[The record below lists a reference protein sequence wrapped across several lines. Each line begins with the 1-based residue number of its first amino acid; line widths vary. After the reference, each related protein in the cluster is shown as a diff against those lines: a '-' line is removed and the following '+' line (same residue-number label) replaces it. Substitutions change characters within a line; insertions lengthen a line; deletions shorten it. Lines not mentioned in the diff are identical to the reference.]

1 MNDKSKYLDMFIEEA
16 NDIFND
22 INESLAAMEGGG
34 DKDEEINSLFR
45 GFHSVKGMAASLNLR
60 DIQIVSHKLEDLL
73 HQMRDGT
80 ISFSDDL
87 AKLLYKGTA
96 TLEKMVVLAEEGDSE
111 KIEYD
116 DLLKEIIGAMK
127 TVKEDSPAPPI
138 RPGIKGLPEELPQ
151 SGLAELTR
159 TGKKVFHIEVTVS
172 PDSVSPVARAYL
184 ITEELKE
191 NSDKL
196 VGIPNQDE
204 QEGWDYG
211 KPIQIFIAADSST
224 EEIERILKSSIE
236 IEKFSVDEIE
246 VQPASR
252 NGDQEKLC
260 QRESAQ
266 EDGKGVIPKY
276 RKPGAV
282 KVETPVLDSLID
294 IVGEMFIQDN
304 QLLDITKVLKA
315 PDATKSI
322 NGLQK
327 LVRKLYKEVM
337 ELRLVPITVL
347 SGIIPRVTRELLSNT
362 DKKVE
367 FEVQGV
373 DVRLDRSIVE
383 KLGDPIIHIVR
394 NSLDHGIESPNERR
408 ESGKP
413 EKGKLVF
420 SALREKGV
428 ITIKI
433 SDDGRGL
440 NLEKIKE
447 KVIANGMASRE
458 ELDGK
463 TDSEIYDY
471 ILEPGFSTAEK
482 VTDISGRGVGMDIVR
497 NVVVNLGG
505 KLLVESSRGQGSTFT
520 MHVPLTMAIINTFR
534 ININDD
540 IYAIPVGKVIHAIE
554 LPRKEM
560 TIENGKMSIEY
571 LEETVPVFDLKAILE
586 YENVDFGDKVVV
598 PILIVET
605 GFKKAGLIVDSF
617 IAGYET
623 VIKPLRPPLEKMEMY
638 TGATIS
644 EKGDI
649 ILILDTERLLK
660 GVAF

>member
-1 MNDKSKYLDMFIEEA
+1 MGDKSKYLDMFIEEA
-16 NDIFND
+16 CDLCNGIND
-22 INESLAAMEGGG
+22 SLAAMEGGA
-34 DKDEEINSLFR
+34 DKEEEINSLFR
-45 GFHSVKGMAASLNLR
+45 GFHSIKGMAASLNLR

-80 ISFSDDL
+80 ISFSDEL
-87 AKLLYKGTA
+87 AKLLYKGAA
-96 TLEKMVVLAEEGDSE
+96 TLEKMVMLAEEGNSE

-116 DLLKEIIGAMK
+116 DLLKEIIGVMK
-127 TVKEDSPAPPI
+127 TVKEDSPASPI
-138 RPGIKGLPEELPQ
+138 QPGIKGFPKELPQ
-151 SGLAELTR
+151 SDLAELTQID
-159 TGKKVFHIEVTVS
+159 KKVFHIELTVS

-204 QEGWDYG
+204 QEGWDYS
-211 KPIQIFIAADSST
+211 KPLQIFIAVDSSK
-224 EEIERILKSSIE
+224 EEIEGILKSSLE
-236 IEKFSVDEIE
+236 LEKFSVNEIE

-252 NGDQEKLC
+252 NGDHEILC
-260 QRESAQ
+260 QRDSVQDDA
-266 EDGKGVIPKY
+266 KSVIPKY

-327 LVRKLYKEVM
+327 MVRKLYKEVM
-337 ELRLVPITVL
+337 ELRLVPISVL

-367 FEVQGV
+367 FEVQGEG
-373 DVRLDRSIVE
+373 VRLDRSIVE
-383 KLGDPIIHIVR
+383 KLGDPLIHIVR
-394 NSLDHGIESPNERR
+394 NSLDHGIESPDERL

-420 SALREKGV
+420 SASRETGV

-447 KVIANGMASRE
+447 KVIANGMATRD
-458 ELDGK
+458 ELDSK

-471 ILEPGFSTAEK
+471 ILLPGFSTAEK

-497 NVVVNLGG
+497 NVIVNLGG
-505 KLLVESSRGQGSTFT
+505 KLLVESVRGEGTTFT

-534 ININDD
+534 ININND

-554 LPRKEM
+554 LPHKDM
-560 TIENGKMSIEY
+560 NVENGKASIEY
-571 LEETVPVFDLKAILE
+571 QDETIPVFNLKAILE
-586 YENVDFGDKVVV
+586 YKNVDFSDKELV

-623 VIKPLRPPLEKMEMY
+623 VVKPLRLPLEKMEMY

-660 GVAF
+660 EV